1 MMKLPKPN
9 QGLLHH
15 RDRDRLVIIDL
26 AKGMIQML
34 RLKENPQKLLLP
46 HL

>member
-1 MMKLPKPN
+1 MMKLLKPN

-15 RDRDRLVIIDL
+15 RDRGQLATIGL